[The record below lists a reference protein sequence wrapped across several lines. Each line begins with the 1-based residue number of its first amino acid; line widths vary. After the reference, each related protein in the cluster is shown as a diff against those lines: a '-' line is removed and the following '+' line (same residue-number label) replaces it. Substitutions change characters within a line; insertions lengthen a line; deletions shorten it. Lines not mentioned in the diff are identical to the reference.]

1 MNERKE
7 MAQDTDTVEDRE
19 VAQVTRPSL
28 DEAGLRKDSQ
38 GRRTEICPAAG
49 AFQTR
54 PGASPRPPQPTR
66 DRGVRVAKDRNFH
79 DLFYTH
85 AHTHM
90 RAVEGFPAA
99 PENIPRQ
106 MLFPRPPQ
114 PAPRPRRTQ
123 FPFKVLS
130 VHLRCCFFATKF

>member
-7 MAQDTDTVEDRE
+7 RAQDTDTVEDRE

-28 DEAGLRKDSQ
+28 GEPGLRKDS
-38 GRRTEICPAAG
+38 RAARTDTCPDAG

-79 DLFYTH
+79 DLFYTR

-99 PENIPRQ
+99 PENIPGQKR
-106 MLFPRPPQ
+106 FPRPP
-114 PAPRPRRTQ
+114 PAR
-123 FPFKVLS
+123 S
-130 VHLRCCFFATKF
+130 VTPENPVSL